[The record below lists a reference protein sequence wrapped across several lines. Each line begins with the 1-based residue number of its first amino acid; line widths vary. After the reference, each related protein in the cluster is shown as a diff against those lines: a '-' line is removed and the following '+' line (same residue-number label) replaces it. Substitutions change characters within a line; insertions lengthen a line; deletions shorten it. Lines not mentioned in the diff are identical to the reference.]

1 MRNIGWGRYILDGG
15 VLHIVVH
22 ATLVADAAV
31 VAIRNCHSFSQ
42 FFLRLSR
49 ACLGQM
55 IIRTIKWH
63 CKNGRFLFLPGDVD
77 VRAVGP
83 DHTLHKTP
91 SFLSAFPHV
100 CPEPVLVK

>member
-31 VAIRNCHSFSQ
+31 VATTNP
-42 FFLRLSR
+42 
-49 ACLGQM
+49 
-55 IIRTIKWH
+55 T
-63 CKNGRFLFLPGDVD
+63 LFLNFSY
-77 VRAVGP
+77 A
-83 DHTLHKTP
+83 
-91 SFLSAFPHV
+91 